1 MSVHEIAY
9 QAEESYF
16 WYRARLDIL
25 LSLSERFLKKDTPLI
40 ILNVGGGTGAT
51 SKGFSRFGEVIT
63 LDIAHEA
70 LLLSRK
76 RGLSKLVQGDGAL
89 LPFPSGSFDLVLLL
103 DVIEHLDD
111 DLAALT
117 ETKRVLKDEGR
128 ALITVPA
135 YRFLWGKMDDI
146 GGHRRRYIKR
156 KLEKRLEA
164 TGLTPLKLSYFN
176 TLLFPLALIDRI
188 SEGLR
193 KKGEEEE
200 SFLPELPPFLNKVF
214 YHIFS
219 FERHLLPHLNL
230 PFGLSILALA
240 QKG

>member
-76 RGLSKLVQGDGAL
+76 RGLSKLIQGDGAL

-111 DLAALT
+111 DLAVLT
-117 ETKRVLKDEGR
+117 ETKRVLKDEGI

>member
-1 MSVHEIAY
+1 
-9 QAEESYF
+9 
-16 WYRARLDIL
+16 
-25 LSLSERFLKKDTPLI
+25 
-40 ILNVGGGTGAT
+40 
-51 SKGFSRFGEVIT
+51 
-63 LDIAHEA
+63 
-70 LLLSRK
+70 
-76 RGLSKLVQGDGAL
+76 
-89 LPFPSGSFDLVLLL
+89 
-103 DVIEHLDD
+103 VIEHLDD

-117 ETKRVLKDEGR
+117 ETKRVLKDEGI

>member
-76 RGLSKLVQGDGAL
+76 RGLSKLIQGDGAL

-117 ETKRVLKDEGR
+117 ETKRVLKDEGI

>member
-117 ETKRVLKDEGR
+117 ETKRVLKDEGI